1 MRPAITSWRTWRGI
15 CAGGRPLSPRPCQ
28 WRCSRPTCACSGFLS
43 GGKRK
48 IVVEKFSQQL
58 HFVCVKWP
66 KAGFHAISL
75 RKRLEKRAYVNASG
89 SSLWECTVNNLLE
102 VYFHHA
108 LGQSV
113 PARYYST
120 FSGNPLRL
128 SCCLSGFLLQS
139 FSDHFPVSEF
149 FNSHRL

>member
-1 MRPAITSWRTWRGI
+1 VRLRDLANGV
-15 CAGGRPLSPRPCQ
+15 AVVPRVRVAVSCP
-28 WRCSRPTCACSGFLS
+28 

-66 KAGFHAISL
+66 KAGFDAISL

-128 SCCLSGFLLQS
+128 RLLFVGLPIAKFFRPFSG
-139 FSDHFPVSEF
+139 E
-149 FNSHRL
+149 